1 MRVKATTGYNAATA
15 KYIGPSREGGFPTAL
30 SIKKEA
36 HGNMKQARDVFLIV
50 SALSWLSGLTFAE
63 VVYLNNGDVIHGEL
77 IAANNTQVTLKTE
90 YGELQ
95 IPKEEIQRID
105 YQGAEEASATDPPK
119 AEAPPKP
126 RVAGDHAVISLNIT
140 GRSFWYAFD
149 SPEENPVDTRIRLRL
164 YIGSA
169 RACTFIDEKP
179 DTVDG
184 ASLYNSFTFSPTD
197 SRLVETL
204 EGYQC
209 SVQKAEDGE
218 VGMSVQLPP
227 DVSSGRQL
235 VRMLYEI
242 NEGDRSLPR
251 WSDVVSRSFSV
262 EVAAGSETV
271 VILEQNS
278 SALDYSGFFKK
289 TMKNLDQFQL
299 NVLSSE
305 LRD

>member
-1 MRVKATTGYNAATA
+1 
-15 KYIGPSREGGFPTAL
+15 
-30 SIKKEA
+30 
-36 HGNMKQARDVFLIV
+36 MKQARDVFLIV
-50 SALSWLSGLTFAE
+50 SALSWISGLALAE

-77 IAANNTQVTLKTE
+77 VAANNTRVTLKTD

-95 IPKEEIQRID
+95 IPKDQIQRID
-105 YQGAEEASATDPPK
+105 YQGSDDAAAEDVPK
-119 AEAPPKP
+119 AKAPPARP
-126 RVAGDHAVISLNIT
+126 RTAGDQAAISLNIT
-140 GRSFWYAFD
+140 GRSFWYAFESPDD
-149 SPEENPVDTRIRLRL
+149 SPVDTRIRLRL

-184 ASLYNSFTFSPTD
+184 VTLYNSFTFSPTD

-218 VGMSVQLPP
+218 VGMAVQLPA

-251 WSDVVSRSFSV
+251 WTDIVSRSFSV

-278 SALDYSGFFKK
+278 AALDYSGFFKK

>member
-1 MRVKATTGYNAATA
+1 
-15 KYIGPSREGGFPTAL
+15 
-30 SIKKEA
+30 
-36 HGNMKQARDVFLIV
+36 MKQARNVFLIV
-50 SALSWLSGLTFAE
+50 SALSSISGLALAE

-77 IAANNTQVTLKTE
+77 IAANNTQVTLKTD
-90 YGELQ
+90 YGELR
-95 IPKEEIQRID
+95 IPKEDIQRID
-105 YQGAEEASATDPPK
+105 YQGGDGSAAQAPEAA
-119 AEAPPKP
+119 APPARP
-126 RVAGDHAVISLNIT
+126 RVAADHALISLNIT

-149 SPEENPVDTRIRLRL
+149 SPDENPVDTSIRLRL

-184 ASLYNSFTFSPTD
+184 ATLYNSFTFSPSD

-209 SVQKAEDGE
+209 AVQKAEDGE
-218 VGMSVQLPP
+218 VGMSVQLPS

-242 NEGDRSLPR
+242 NAGDRSLPR

-262 EVAAGSETV
+262 EVAAGRETV
-271 VILEQNS
+271 VIVEQNA
-278 SALDYSGFFKK
+278 SALDYSGLFKK

-299 NVLSSE
+299 NVLSAE